1 MENTKQKKKKSEIL
15 NNQRR
20 YDLRSNSVAKHKRD
34 GYILASQA
42 SDSLNSS
49 IGWKKLSTFSHDNER
64 KLFCWKNNVVCIL
77 PLRYWIGARSLL
89 IKQEFIVDHLN
100 FNCDINP
107 WPAN

>member
-34 GYILASQA
+34 RYIFASQA

-49 IGWKKLSTFSHDNER
+49 IGWKELSTFSHDNER
-64 KLFCWKNNVVCIL
+64 KKYLLFAKYLEGIDYEVRVC
-77 PLRYWIGARSLL
+77 Y
-89 IKQEFIVDHLN
+89 
-100 FNCDINP
+100 
-107 WPAN
+107 

>member
-34 GYILASQA
+34 RYIFASQA

-49 IGWKKLSTFSHDNER
+49 IG
-64 KLFCWKNNVVCIL
+64 
-77 PLRYWIGARSLL
+77 
-89 IKQEFIVDHLN
+89 
-100 FNCDINP
+100 
-107 WPAN
+107 